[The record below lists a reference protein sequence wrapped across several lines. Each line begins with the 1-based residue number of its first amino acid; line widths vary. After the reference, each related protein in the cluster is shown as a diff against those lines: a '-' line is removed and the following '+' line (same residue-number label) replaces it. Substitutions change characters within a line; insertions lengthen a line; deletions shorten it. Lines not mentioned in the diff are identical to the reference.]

1 MSFLVVFVLLLE
13 EKMVATSLHHI
24 NYCLLFTDNIKYLGE
39 LHVWDVKNNVPIYKE
54 SNADSQSIKSTKS
67 ITNMIFNETRS
78 ILAICYVDNTV
89 TLQSF
94 GPQHSKLTVC

>member
-1 MSFLVVFVLLLE
+1 M
-13 EKMVATSLHHI
+13 
-24 NYCLLFTDNIKYLGE
+24 LFTNNIEYLGE
-39 LHVWDVKNNVPIYKE
+39 LHVWDVKNNVPISKE
-54 SNADSQSIKSTKS
+54 CNADSQSIKSTKS

-78 ILAICYVDNTV
+78 TLAICYVDNTV